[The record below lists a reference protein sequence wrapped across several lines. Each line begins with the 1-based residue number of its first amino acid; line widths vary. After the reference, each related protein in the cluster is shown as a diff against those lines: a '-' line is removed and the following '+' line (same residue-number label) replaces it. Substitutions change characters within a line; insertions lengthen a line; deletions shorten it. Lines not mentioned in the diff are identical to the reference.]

1 MSSSAGQVSQP
12 VRAAAAVYV
21 LDKSGRLEDSQLW
34 GSSSSSRDKLSAS
47 KGSLTEYIVGVSV
60 ADSSA
65 DFLNTSIS
73 YSGECGR
80 H

>member
-1 MSSSAGQVSQP
+1 MSSSVGQVFQP

-21 LDKSGRLEDSQLW
+21 LGKSGRFEDSQPW
-34 GSSSSSRDKLSAS
+34 GSSSSPRDKLTAS
-47 KGSLTEYIVGVSV
+47 KGSLTEYIVGGSV

-73 YSGECGR
+73 
-80 H
+80 